1 MFYNTFDFLRNFC
14 FARYF
19 ESYAGVAVGKEHRL
33 AERRKD
39 ILAVLEQEG
48 QLSVLDLSARFEVSE
63 VTIRQDLQALSQ
75 QGLLLRTRGRAVATS
90 AMPEFSFDVRQQQY
104 AAQKV
109 RIGQAAARL
118 VNAGDTI
125 ILDASTTAQALIPY
139 LKNLSELTVI
149 TNGLKAAISLL
160 DAPQIQVILPGGNLR
175 RESISLI
182 GRMQDDLLAGVNVQL
197 GFFGA
202 RGVTVEEGLTDVNL
216 TEVTMKAV
224 MAARCRRVVG
234 LVDSRKWGNVAAA
247 TFATL
252 DQIDTI
258 ITDSEA
264 PAELVL
270 AFRQRGIEVI
280 LT

>member
-1 MFYNTFDFLRNFC
+1 M
-14 FARYF
+14 
-19 ESYAGVAVGKEHRL
+19 GKEHRL

-125 ILDASTTAQALIPY
+125 ILDASTTTQALIPY

-216 TEVTMKAV
+216 TEVTMKGV

-264 PAELVL
+264 PADLVL
-270 AFRQRGIEVI
+270 ALRQRGIEVI

>member
-1 MFYNTFDFLRNFC
+1 M
-14 FARYF
+14 RYF

-39 ILAVLEQEG
+39 ILTVLEQEG

-63 VTIRQDLQALSQ
+63 VTIRQDLQALSE

-104 AAQKV
+104 STQKV
-109 RIGQAAARL
+109 HIGQAAARL

-125 ILDASTTAQALIPY
+125 ILDASTTAQAMIPY

-160 DAPQIQVILPGGNLR
+160 DSPQIQVILPGGNLR

-202 RGVTVEEGLTDVNL
+202 RGLTLEEGLTDVNL
-216 TEVTMKAV
+216 NEVTMKAAMV
-224 MAARCRRVVG
+224 ARCRRVVG

-247 TFATL
+247 TFARL
-252 DQIDTI
+252 DQLDLL
-258 ITDSEA
+258 ITDSDVPPEM
-264 PAELVL
+264 L
-270 AFRQRGIEVI
+270 AQVRQQQVEVVVV
-280 LT
+280 